1 MYTHYRGT
9 TFSFTGQLQNDGV
22 PVDLTGGGTNP
33 CVLTANVFDKAGVNL
48 YGNLVVTA
56 VIPTQGIVNITYA
69 DTSEWPVGIARMD
82 SLLTYSDGTTIASDP
97 DYMRIAQ
104 TPMVG

>member
-22 PVDLTGGGTNP
+22 AVDLTGAGVDTAT
-33 CVLTANVFDKAGVNL
+33 LTATLFDKKGENTIAV
-48 YGNLVVTA
+48 LVVTP
-56 VIPTQGIVNITYA
+56 VIPLQGIVMITFP
-69 DTSEWPVGIARMD
+69 DTSTWPVGIARID
-82 SLLTYSDGTTIASDP
+82 CLLQYQDGTILASDP
-97 DYMRIAQ
+97 DYLRIAQ

>member
-9 TFSFTGQLQNDGV
+9 TFAFTGQLQNDGV
-22 PVDLTGGGTNP
+22 AVDLSNAT
-33 CVLTANVFDKAGVNL
+33 LTAKMFDKLGVNL
-48 YGNLVVTA
+48 YANLVVTPI
-56 VIPTQGIVNITYA
+56 IPLQGVVTVTFP

-82 SLLTYSDGTTIASDP
+82 CLLTFQDGTDLASDP
-97 DYMRIAQ
+97 DYLRIAQ